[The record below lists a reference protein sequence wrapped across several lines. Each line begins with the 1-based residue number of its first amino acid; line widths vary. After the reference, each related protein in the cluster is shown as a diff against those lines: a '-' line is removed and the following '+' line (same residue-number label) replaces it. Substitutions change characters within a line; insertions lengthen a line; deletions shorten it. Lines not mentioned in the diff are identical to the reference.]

1 MATRSTRRE
10 KAEDSM
16 REEPCFV
23 ISVAAK
29 LVQMHPQTLRY
40 YERLGLVI
48 PSRSRGNVR
57 LYSQSDIERLQRIV
71 RLVDEL
77 GVNLAGVEVILNM
90 SERMEQ
96 MQREMEDM
104 RAEFEAEVTRLRKLL
119 DEHARNL
126 PTVRR
131 RQLPSGQEAAQPKED
146 ES

>member
-10 KAEDSM
+10 KDEAM

-40 YERLGLVI
+40 YERLGLVV

-90 SERMEQ
+90 SARMEQ
-96 MQREMEDM
+96 MQREMDAL
-104 RAEFEAEVTRLRKLL
+104 RAEFEAQAAQLQRLL
-119 DEHARNL
+119 DERTRNL

-131 RQLPSGQEAAQPKED
+131 RQLPSGQESIQSKED